1 MNYNYIYIIIM
12 IYIYTDGS
20 CINNG
25 KKNAKAGIGV
35 YFGENDERNVSKR
48 IKGKQTNNTAELK
61 AILKAMK
68 IIKKEDNFKDLDI
81 TIYTDSKYSI
91 LCATSY
97 GKKNNDNNWC
107 KQIAN
112 KELVQKLYRRFNKY
126 DNISLKYIKA
136 HTNNNDIHSIGNSM
150 ADYLANKCL

>member
-1 MNYNYIYIIIM
+1 M
-12 IYIYTDGS
+12 ICIYTDGS

-35 YFGENDERNVSKR
+35 YFGENDKRNVSKR

-61 AILKAMK
+61 AILKAIK

-91 LCATSY
+91 L
-97 GKKNNDNNWC
+97 
-107 KQIAN
+107 
-112 KELVQKLYRRFNKY
+112 
-126 DNISLKYIKA
+126 
-136 HTNNNDIHSIGNSM
+136 
-150 ADYLANKCL
+150 

>member
-1 MNYNYIYIIIM
+1 M

-35 YFGENDERNVSKR
+35 YFGENDKRNVSKK

-61 AILKAMK
+61 AILKAIK

-97 GKKNNDNNWC
+97 GKRNNDKGWC
-107 KQIAN
+107 KPIAN

-150 ADYLANKCL
+150 ADYLANKCLN

>member
-1 MNYNYIYIIIM
+1 MSINV
-12 IYIYTDGS
+12 YTDGACS
-20 CINNG
+20 NNG
-25 KKNAKAGIGV
+25 RPNAKAGLGV
-35 YFGENDERNVSKR
+35 FFSENDDRNFYAKIS
-48 IKGKQTNNTAELK
+48 GKQTNNRAELL
-61 AILKAMK
+61 AIMEVFQIL
-68 IIKKEDNFKDLDI
+68 NKDINEGKLV

-97 GKKNNDNNWC
+97 GKRNNDKGWC
-107 KQIAN
+107 KPIAN

-150 ADYLANKCL
+150 ADYLANKCLN